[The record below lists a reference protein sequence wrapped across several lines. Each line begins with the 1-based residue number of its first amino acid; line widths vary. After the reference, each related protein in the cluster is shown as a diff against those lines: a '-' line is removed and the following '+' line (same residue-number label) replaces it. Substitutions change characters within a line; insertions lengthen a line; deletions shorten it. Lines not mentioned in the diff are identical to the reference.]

1 MPTQG
6 DSGNGEWRS
15 GAGKFGKQVTGREAR
30 HAAAARAV
38 VEELDPPRGGRPLHY
53 RLPRSARHQCG
64 LILVTR
70 DHIPDTLREHIVSA
84 EQAVGRADVSGL
96 GHHRHSRFWAQLAA
110 RDCVV
115 AL

>member
-1 MPTQG
+1 M
-6 DSGNGEWRS
+6 D
-15 GAGKFGKQVTGREAR
+15 AR
-30 HAAAARAV
+30 I
-38 VEELDPPRGGRPLHY
+38 HY
-53 RLPRSARHQCG
+53 RRPRSARHQCG

-84 EQAVGRADVSGL
+84 EQAVGCADVSGL